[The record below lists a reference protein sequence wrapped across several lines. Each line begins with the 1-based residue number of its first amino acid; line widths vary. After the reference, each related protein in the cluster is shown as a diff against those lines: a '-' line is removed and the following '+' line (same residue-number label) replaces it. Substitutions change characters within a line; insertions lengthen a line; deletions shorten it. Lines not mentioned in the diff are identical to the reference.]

1 MGTRGAA
8 GVRLADADRAGLR
21 GLLRS
26 GVSRA
31 RVQTRARVLLL
42 AAAERGA
49 GARGGGRRRAGGDAA
64 IAEAL
69 GISPRTVARI
79 RARFREGGLDAALYD
94 RPRSGRPVEIDGDVE
109 AKLVALAC
117 SAPPDGRAR
126 WTLQLLADRVVELGY
141 AERISDV
148 TVMDR
153 LKKTSCGPGRS
164 RAGASPR

>member
-1 MGTRGAA
+1 MGTRVAA
-8 GVRLADADRAGLR
+8 EVRLTDAEREELR
-21 GLLRS
+21 RLTRTGES
-26 GVSRA
+26 PA

-42 AAAERGA
+42 AAERSVGS
-49 GARGGGRRRAGGDAA
+49 RGGSRRRSGSNETIGST
-64 IAEAL
+64 L
-69 GISPRTVARI
+69 GISPRTVSRI
-79 RARFREGGLDAALYD
+79 RRRFAEGGLDAALYD
-94 RPRSGRPVEIDGDVE
+94 RPRSGRPVEITGDVE

-126 WTLQLLADRVVELGY
+126 WTLQLLADRVVALGY
-141 AERISDV
+141 AEHISDV